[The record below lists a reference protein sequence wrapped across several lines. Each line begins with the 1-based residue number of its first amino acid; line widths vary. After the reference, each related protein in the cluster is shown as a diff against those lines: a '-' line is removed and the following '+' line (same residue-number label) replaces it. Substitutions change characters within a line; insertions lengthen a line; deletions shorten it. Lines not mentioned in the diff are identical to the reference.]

1 MTLQALEG
9 GLLSP
14 PPSGEPIEVILHES
28 IDAVADTWQR
38 LSANTGA
45 SLHHSPDWCSA
56 WSAAHGENILL
67 LEGRLAGRATFLL
80 PLSISRRGG
89 SRVARFIASPF
100 SNINTGLFD
109 PGTALGPDALR
120 AALARSLSGR
130 ADLLSL
136 ERVPLRWRD
145 QVSPLAWLPF
155 TENINRSFQVPL
167 HASFEETLK
176 QVNAKRRRK
185 KFRLQQ
191 RRLEEAGGYEII
203 EPQTPSEKHAL
214 LDEFFRQK
222 AERFRTQGLPDVFQP
237 EPVKRFFHAL
247 MDLPGT
253 ADTYMLRLHGLR
265 LKGDGAPILAIT
277 GTSRK
282 GDHVICQF
290 GSIRD
295 DLLPEA
301 SPGEFLFW
309 HVIES
314 ACREGAA
321 VFDFGIGDQNY
332 KRSWCTIETIQYD
345 VLLPISP
352 LGQVTAGIHRA
363 MTRVKAGIKSNPRL
377 YAAVQRLRS
386 GKTRAS
392 ASADRTDGM
401 ERDDGQD

>member
-1 MTLQALEG
+1 MTLQALDG
-9 GLLSP
+9 GLPSP
-14 PPSGEPIEVILHES
+14 PRTGEPIEVILHES
-28 IDAVADTWQR
+28 IDGAADAWQG
-38 LSANTGA
+38 LSADGGA
-45 SLHHSPDWCSA
+45 SLHNGMDWCAA
-56 WSAAHGENILL
+56 WIATHHEDVVL
-67 LEGRLAGRATFLL
+67 LEGRQKGRPVFLL
-80 PLSISRRGG
+80 PLSIARRGG

-109 PGTALGPDALR
+109 PLAMLDPDAFR
-120 AALARSLSGR
+120 AGLARSLKGR

-145 QVSPLAWLPF
+145 SVSPLASMPF
-155 TENINRSFQVPL
+155 TENVNRSFQVPL

-191 RRLEEAGGYEII
+191 RRLEEAGGYEIV
-203 EPQTPSEKHAL
+203 EPQTPAEKHAL
-214 LDEFFRQK
+214 LEEFFRQK

-247 MDLPGT
+247 LDLQAT
-253 ADTYMLRLHGLR
+253 ADAYMLRLHGLK
-265 LKGDGAPILAIT
+265 LKGEGAPILAIT

-309 HVIES
+309 HVIEG

-321 VFDFGIGDQNY
+321 LFDFGIGDQNY
-332 KRSWCTIETIQYD
+332 KRSWCTIETVQYD
-345 VLLPISP
+345 VLLPVSP
-352 LGQVTAGIHRA
+352 LGHVTAGLHRA
-363 MTRVKAGIKSNPRL
+363 LNRVKAGIKANPRL

-386 GKTRAS
+386 GKAAPS
-392 ASADRTDGM
+392 SGAAQPEGSDR
-401 ERDDGQD
+401 EDGQD